1 MLFFHAFDAY
11 VLCFKYDLVEKE
23 VFIVEYYFFLSSF
36 FFFFMLLAKLK
47 DTVSSRHGHMVI
59 SDLYFP
65 VAFGLMH
72 RKAEP

>member
-36 FFFFMLLAKLK
+36 FFFLCFLQNLK
-47 DTVSSRHGHMVI
+47 IQSLQDMVTW
-59 SDLYFP
+59 S
-65 VAFGLMH
+65 
-72 RKAEP
+72 